1 MSERVDAK
9 QLRHFAFLVGG
20 IFLFISVW
28 PVIWREE
35 SVRLW
40 ALIPALILI
49 PLGIIAPSLLRPI
62 YKGWMAVGHV
72 LGWVNTRLLL
82 GILYYGLIVPMGM
95 VMRMIGRDPMRRQYV
110 RDTDSYRVLRQ
121 RRDPSHMRNM
131 F

>member
-1 MSERVDAK
+1 MSEPMDVK

-20 IFLFISVW
+20 IFLFISIW
-28 PVIWREE
+28 PLIWRGE

-40 ALIPALILI
+40 AVFPALILV
-49 PLGIIAPSLLRPI
+49 PLAIIAPLLLAPI

-82 GILYYGLIVPMGM
+82 GILYYGLIVPMGT
-95 VMRMIGRDPMRRQYV
+95 VMKLMGRDPMRRQYV